1 MLDSQEVLKLKIED
15 LTSKLS
21 NALSYI
27 KELERKLKAQHQEN
41 GKLFEVNHTL
51 NLQLTSLD

>member
-27 KELERKLKAQHQEN
+27 KDLERQLKAQQQEN

>member
-27 KELERKLKAQHQEN
+27 KDLERQLKAQHQEN